1 MTSESLRSQ
10 RLVGTNNRRYQWER
24 YRTSVEDL
32 AKIRNKKV
40 RGYYENVNRQIDRY
54 IWVDQLLD
62 SALVPRLVGA
72 YGGRREGTIVEEE
85 EGEGGSGGSG
95 SGSAVPKTPL
105 RRRPSFVRKMAD
117 EETPLLEGV
126 ERGRGMRGLCKK
138 VAIYVNLTA
147 NTILLAGKIAVTLL
161 TSSLSV
167 LASLVDSAL
176 DFLST
181 AIIGLTTYLI
191 SRRDAHR
198 YPIGRRRLEPIG
210 VLVFAI
216 IMIVS
221 FIQVAVEAVQR
232 LLSPDHSIIQL
243 SNSAITIMSVTVGI
257 KGACYLWCRMVKSSS
272 VQALAQDALT
282 DVYFNTFSIFF
293 PLLGYATGQWWL
305 DSLGGLLLSLYVV
318 FSWSKTSLEHIDHL
332 TGSAAPSEDRNLVF
346 GDKINVEVE
355 VVFDEDLSLKDS
367 HDVAEAL
374 GWTVESLP
382 FVERCFVHTDYS
394 GENPTTHLER

>member
-1 MTSESLRSQ
+1 M
-10 RLVGTNNRRYQWER
+10 
-24 YRTSVEDL
+24 
-32 AKIRNKKV
+32 
-40 RGYYENVNRQIDRY
+40 
-54 IWVDQLLD
+54 
-62 SALVPRLVGA
+62 
-72 YGGRREGTIVEEE
+72 
-85 EGEGGSGGSG
+85 
-95 SGSAVPKTPL
+95 
-105 RRRPSFVRKMAD
+105 RRRRFCR
-117 EETPLLEGV
+117 GV
-126 ERGRGMRGLCKK
+126 ERGRGMRGLK

-191 SRRDAHR
+191 SRRDSHR